1 METIDLQT
9 IEIVSP
15 FEQEVD
21 FVKAT
26 AIVLIDNVGLKSWTI
41 DLIGPTAPTEQLKFS
56 HGDELQLKIKAVDGR
71 TFFGMAF
78 VKSWRYAGTNVYM
91 TMLGTGPL
99 SPGTP

>member
-9 IEIVSP
+9 MEIVSP

-21 FVKAT
+21 FIKAT
-26 AIVLIDNVGLKSWTI
+26 AIVSIDSIGLKSWSI
-41 DLIGPTAPTEQLKFS
+41 ELIGPATLTEQLKFS
-56 HGDELQLKIKAVDGR
+56 HGDELQIKIKAVDGR
-71 TFFGMAF
+71 TFFGIAF